1 MPLRPTQP
9 RVAHAHPLTADA
21 RASRAAV
28 AFRRADREAARTL
41 RRGNPRRLALP
52 ATGVLAIAAALV
64 LASQSFAPAPLAAT
78 STTGP
83 SSAPPAGGGAAIAAV
98 AGGAWS
104 ASPAPTLGLAAA
116 TPLVG
121 PLGRVAMPH
130 VMAVPTGYR
139 WPLEHARI
147 TQDFGP
153 AATGLFVVDGRRFHD
168 GIDIANFCGAPILA
182 AHAGT
187 VIAAGRHVTTLLG
200 WTGDV
205 AAYNAYLTA
214 KNLWGTQAR
223 VIVIDDGNGFRSV
236 YLHLHRVDVTVGQV
250 VKAGQQIGLE
260 GNSGHATGC
269 HLHFSIYRVD
279 EADRWATNP
288 TDVTRYHLPPSEIAR
303 VNPLELLPSLATA
316 WISWGWGTQPKD

>member
-1 MPLRPTQP
+1 VPPGHSQR
-9 RVAHAHPLTADA
+9 RVAHAHPRAPDA
-21 RASRAAV
+21 RASRIAV
-28 AFRRADREAARTL
+28 AFRDAERRE
-41 RRGNPRRLALP
+41 RRLGRSSRNPRRFAVP

-64 LASQSFAPAPLAAT
+64 LASQAFTPSPLAAT
-78 STTGP
+78 STSGP
-83 SSAPPAGGGAAIAAV
+83 SSVGGAAIAAV

-104 ASPAPTLGLAAA
+104 ASPAPTLGLTAT

-121 PLGRVAMPH
+121 PLGRAAMPH
-130 VMAVPTGYR
+130 VLTVPTGYR

-147 TQDFGP
+147 TQGFGP
-153 AATGLFVVDGRRFHD
+153 SPTGLFVVNGQRFHD

-182 AHAGT
+182 AHDGT
-187 VIAAGRHVTTLLG
+187 VIAASRHVTTLLG

-223 VIVIDDGNGFRSV
+223 VIVTDDGNGFRSV
-236 YLHLHRVDVTVGQV
+236 YIHLHRIDVTVGQV

-269 HLHFSIYRVD
+269 HLHFSIYRAD
-279 EADRWATNP
+279 EADQWVTNP
-288 TDVTRYHLPPSEIAR
+288 TDVTRYHLPTTEIAR

-316 WISWGWGTQPKD
+316 WITWGWGTQPKD